1 MRAALPVDPAQW
13 ISLALAAAVIPA
25 APWLVRPAGRRA
37 VFLAAASL
45 AAAALSA
52 LYITAYLRGGPRI
65 IDATSYWLEAR
76 ALAEGSLSF
85 RVDEPVASTFGRFLV
100 RSDDLE
106 GARAAVIFPPGYP
119 ALLALGFLAGAPLA
133 VGPLLAAA
141 LVIATYDLAE
151 QLLAPTEGA
160 DSASLARLAALFSVA
175 CAALRYHTA
184 DTMSHGL
191 SALCFCGSLALFFRS
206 LRADRRRPA
215 LAAASGLLLGWLAAA
230 RPFSSIALGLTLLA
244 ALATTDR
251 KNKDKASNTPSLRLS
266 DRLRL
271 GAAVAIGTLP
281 GLALLA
287 AHQRAATGAWAT
299 SSQALYY
306 AVSDGPPGC
315 FRYGFGAG
323 VGCLGE
329 HGDFVR
335 AYLPHGYGLLEA
347 AGTTFR
353 RLYLHL
359 VDVANAEPLALLV
372 PIGAAIGSWAPRALP
387 LHALRVRLLALAL
400 ILQVA
405 AYAPFYF
412 DGNYPGGGA
421 RFFADVLPLEHVL
434 ASIAVLELSRRFF
447 PRARPD
453 RLAALAL
460 ALALIGFSV
469 RAGFDHAALRDREGG
484 LPMFDPHHL
493 EASGIDRGL
502 VFLDT
507 DHGFNLALDPARPS
521 RSGLDFARFRGDAT
535 DRLAWEARGRPE
547 AFRYKFLIPSSTAER
562 ARVIIEPYRFDP
574 ERSSPRVFKAET
586 LWPARKQEGAWALP
600 EHASGTC
607 ATDGRWLA
615 IHARGSVVVSLPAPW
630 IAGWSLAPRVAVVL
644 PAPTPGAL
652 LGEIVLLL
660 DDREARRWP
669 ILAPSTASP
678 EPACQTLPPEP
689 VPPGARRVE
698 LRLERTLEMPANPLK
713 SNPNPSPLL
722 PLVALDHVIVL
733 PPENR

>member
-1 MRAALPVDPAQW
+1 MRAGLPVDPAQW
-13 ISLALAAAVIPA
+13 IALALSVAVLPA

-52 LYITAYLRGGPRI
+52 LYILAYLRGGPRI

-85 RVDEPVASTFGRFLV
+85 RVDEPLASTLGRFLV

-141 LVIATYDLAE
+141 LVIATFDLAE
-151 QLLAPTEGA
+151 QILSPTE
-160 DSASLARLAALFSVA
+160 SASLASPSLPSLARLAALFSVV

-191 SALCFCGSLALFFRS
+191 SALCFCGSLALLFRA
-206 LRADRRRPA
+206 LRADRGLA

-230 RPFSSIALGLTLLA
+230 RPFSALALGLTLLA
-244 ALATTDR
+244 ALGQR
-251 KNKDKASNTPSLRLS
+251 SSLSLS
-266 DRLRL
+266 QRLRL
-271 GAAVAIGTLP
+271 LAALAVGTLP

-287 AHQRAATGAWAT
+287 AHQRAATGSWAA

-315 FRYGFGAG
+315 FRYGFGEG
-323 VGCLGE
+323 IGCLGE

-335 AYLPHGYGLLEA
+335 KYLPHGYDPLEA
-347 AGTTFR
+347 AATSLR
-353 RLYLHL
+353 RLQMHL
-359 VDVANAEPLALLV
+359 VDAANAEPLAFLV
-372 PIGAAIGSWAPRALP
+372 PIGAALGWRSLPSRALP
-387 LHALRVRLLALAL
+387 LNTPRVRLLALAL
-400 ILQVA
+400 LLQVA
-405 AYAPFYF
+405 VYAPFYF

-434 ASIAVLELSRRFF
+434 ASIAVIELARYF
-447 PRARPD
+447 PRVRPD

-460 ALALIGFSV
+460 ALALAGFSL

-484 LPMFDPHHL
+484 LPMFEPHRL
-493 EASGIDRGL
+493 NAMGIERGL

-507 DHGFNLALDPARPS
+507 DHGFNLAFSPTRRA
-521 RSGLDFARFRGDAT
+521 LDFARFRGDAT

-547 AFRYKFLIPSSTAER
+547 AFRYKFLIPSSASER
-562 ARVIIEPYRFDP
+562 ARVIIEPLVF
-574 ERSSPRVFKAET
+574 SSEPDAPHLFEAEL
-586 LWPARKQEGAWALP
+586 LWPARAQNNAWALP
-600 EHASGTC
+600 EHAAGTC
-607 ATDGRWLA
+607 ASGGRWLA
-615 IHARGSVVVSLPAPW
+615 IRAGSPGSVVLGLPAP
-630 IAGWSLAPRVAVVL
+630 SLAGRTLAPSVAIPASAPRDGSPLVDV
-644 PAPTPGAL
+644 
-652 LGEIVLLL
+652 VLLL

-669 ILAPSTASP
+669 ILAPSAASP
-678 EPACQTLPPEP
+678 SPECQTLPPEP
-689 VPPGARRVE
+689 IPPGTRRVD
-698 LRLERTLEMPANPLK
+698 LRIETPPNPPPNPLK
-713 SNPNPSPLL
+713 FHLNPSLQSPV
-722 PLVALDHVIVL
+722 VALDQVL
-733 PPENR
+733 TLPRENR